1 MRFRCFFVILFL
13 VSYYTPHLFSQAN
26 VRPPEAF
33 GDQLIV
39 GVVGNT
45 PSVLNP
51 FQIRT
56 TTEGQLIRLIF
67 GTGLIQRADRFGQT
81 DNLVDRYIFPRNS
94 DSQGIDWSYDLKR
107 NIFFQNGIPLRN
119 DDVKYTFDI
128 LKKMG
133 GFVLS
138 RDLDYSNISSIG
150 TSGDLEVTFLLK
162 QKDNFFAEKLSD
174 IPILSR
180 RYYADVESQGYQ
192 AFAQIRPMGYG
203 PFRLERF
210 EENQIVL
217 GAHRNY
223 VFGSPFLNHI
233 VYKFFPDEQRMLDS
247 FIKDE
252 LDLIEIQDLITA
264 NRLSTILENKIR
276 IFQAIRPEKK
286 IYFLLFNVNSF
297 PFNDSKVR
305 LALKWAINQ
314 SEIVERLVSKNGHIA
329 YSLIDYTNSL
339 FYKELFRE
347 NYNPIQSLELLQK
360 NGWELNKTKGLLEK
374 SGKELQFD
382 LIFEENSH
390 LEESIART
398 IKIHLGELGINVV
411 PKPVSL
417 NNKEALFHE
426 NQFDAILLSYS
437 YYDQDLYE
445 VVKKFYY
452 SILKNENNQVNYYNP
467 TLENIFKRV
476 NANRDLQNQIIQRF
490 QIFLHQDSPAV
501 FLYFD
506 DKILYAVK
514 NRFQNFRSPF
524 SSDKIYY
531 YRLAPFENWF
541 VPKALQKYN

>member
-1 MRFRCFFVILFL
+1 LACYSTL
-13 VSYYTPHLFSQAN
+13 PLFSQVN
-26 VRPPEAF
+26 FRPPEAF
-33 GDQLIV
+33 GDQLVV
-39 GVVGNT
+39 GVVGGA
-45 PSVLNP
+45 PAVLNP
-51 FQIRT
+51 FQISNAT
-56 TTEGQLIRLIF
+56 QGQLIRLIF
-67 GTGLIQRADRFGQT
+67 GSGLIQRADRFGQT

-94 DSQGIDWSYDLKR
+94 ESQGIDWSYDLKR
-107 NIFFQNGIPLRN
+107 NIFFQNNIPLRN

-128 LKKMG
+128 LKKFG
-133 GFVLS
+133 GYILS
-138 RDLDYSNISSIG
+138 KDLDFSNVSSIG
-150 TSGDLEVTFLLK
+150 TNGDLEVSFSLK

-174 IPILSR
+174 IPVLSR
-180 RYYADVESQGYQ
+180 SYYANVATEGYD
-192 AFAQIRPMGYG
+192 AFTQIKPLGYG
-203 PFRLERF
+203 PFRLERS
-210 EENQIVL
+210 ERDQIVL
-217 GAHRNY
+217 AAHRNY
-223 VFGSPFLNHI
+223 VFGSPFLNNI

-247 FIKDE
+247 FIQDE
-252 LDLIEIQDLITA
+252 VDLVEIQDGITA
-264 NRLSTILENKIR
+264 NRLNTILADKIR
-276 IFQAIRPEKK
+276 IFRAVRPEKK

-314 SEIVERLVSKNGHIA
+314 AEIVERLVSHNGHIA

-347 NYNPIQSLELLQK
+347 NYNPIQGLELLQK

-374 SGKELQFD
+374 SGKELQFN
-382 LIFEENSH
+382 LIFEESSH
-390 LEESIART
+390 LEESIARA

-411 PKPVSL
+411 PKPVL
-417 NNKEALFHE
+417 LDGKEALFRE

-452 SILKNENNQVNYYNP
+452 NILKNENNRVNYYNP
-467 TLENIFKRV
+467 TLENIFRRV

-490 QIFLHQDSPAV
+490 QIFLHQDAPAV

-506 DKILYAVK
+506 DKIIYAVK

-524 SSDKIYY
+524 SSEKMYY